1 MNDVNDNLFLRK
13 DHFYKN
19 NIYTNRK
26 GLKSLHIFLED
37 ITYCEYENYNEIYN
51 KFYTFLFDGINNKI
65 AGKEELVRR
74 FNIINSIQGNIAV
87 KIRLKTINFI

>member
-1 MNDVNDNLFLRK
+1 M
-13 DHFYKN
+13 
-19 NIYTNRK
+19 
-26 GLKSLHIFLED
+26 
-37 ITYCEYENYNEIYN
+37 TYCQYENYNEIYN

-87 KIRLKTINFI
+87 KIRLLKPSTLFSDFFDEITENYINIK